1 MIQRTRRKI
10 LISTQITAAPTN
22 VIFRATDATIC
33 DARDL
38 WLANRDLALQTLG
51 PIATWDTSRVTT
63 MACLFSPFPGCK
75 RQAGEGCKLNRGA
88 GRFNDDI
95 SAWDTS
101 SVTNMYGMFGDNSQ
115 FNKDISGWDTS
126 AVTTMEQMFAYA
138 PKFDQPLQ
146 NWDVSRVTSMAQ
158 IFNRATAFNQAL
170 GWCVSADLTDAFVG
184 TRCGSYDCGVS
195 SPPSCVP

>member
-1 MIQRTRRKI
+1 MHPTHW
-10 LISTQITAAPTN
+10 LISTQ
-22 VIFRATDATIC
+22 
-33 DARDL
+33 
-38 WLANRDLALQTLG
+38 
-51 PIATWDTSRVTT
+51 
-63 MACLFSPFPGCK
+63 
-75 RQAGEGCKLNRGA
+75 
-88 GRFNDDI
+88 
-95 SAWDTS
+95 
-101 SVTNMYGMFGDNSQ
+101 VTNMYGMFGDNSQ

-146 NWDVSRVTSMAQ
+146 SWDVSRVTSMAQ